1 MTNSVSCRLEG
12 MKPIVV
18 SNNGNTHDLA
28 ERSLNKLKHPRQ
40 YTWPFEQP
48 LIYLIEIN
56 LINFRQKYITIE
68 SIFIFLI
75 IL

>member
-1 MTNSVSCRLEG
+1 

-28 ERSLNKLKHPRQ
+28 VKETLNKLKHPRQ

-48 LIYLIEIN
+48 LIC
-56 LINFRQKYITIE
+56 
-68 SIFIFLI
+68 
-75 IL
+75 